1 MHSYGGSAGAPPP
14 PVMQTFELKIG
25 LIMRLLILALIL
37 TLVILPIIWII
48 ISNFLNRKN
57 IDPTDPLR
65 WLAVIIVI
73 VLTILFSKFE
83 GSIFYKIFAFS
94 ISGLIGGFYLSIMEE
109 TLVVPWWESLL
120 EWMKSRL
127 GCSNKG

>member
-1 MHSYGGSAGAPPP
+1 
-14 PVMQTFELKIG
+14 
-25 LIMRLLILALIL
+25 MRLLILALIL